1 MDDLGL
7 ELSLSWL
14 EADGCSST
22 DFKRMQSV
30 VSALGFPYRKHIA
43 MQVGEGL
50 GPLWRWVESAKDD
63 FSVD

>member
-1 MDDLGL
+1 
-7 ELSLSWL
+7 
-14 EADGCSST
+14 
-22 DFKRMQSV
+22 MQSV
-30 VSALGFPYRKHIA
+30 VSALGCPYRKHIA